1 MLGAPPLVRSN
12 RKIAI
17 HPLSFGRNQS
27 VCQSSSPERAEA
39 WVDKAVQ
46 SWQMVFA
53 LGISRFCRSGSTTGV
68 FRCLNAA
75 SRCLTLRGSQTRPV
89 ATIPEISPLALSS
102 LSVFASRFCTFT
114 DVSACPYMVDEDE

>member
-1 MLGAPPLVRSN
+1 MLGAPPFGRSN

-53 LGISRFCRSGSTTGV
+53 LGMAVLQVCS
-68 FRCLNAA
+68 AA
-75 SRCLTLRGSQTRPV
+75 STLPHAARLADAARCDHS
-89 ATIPEISPLALSS
+89 
-102 LSVFASRFCTFT
+102 
-114 DVSACPYMVDEDE
+114 

>member
-1 MLGAPPLVRSN
+1 MGTIHTSHPGTDGGGLKTKGGTVLGAPPLGRSN

-46 SWQMVFA
+46 SW
-53 LGISRFCRSGSTTGV
+53 
-68 FRCLNAA
+68 
-75 SRCLTLRGSQTRPV
+75 
-89 ATIPEISPLALSS
+89 
-102 LSVFASRFCTFT
+102 
-114 DVSACPYMVDEDE
+114 

>member
-53 LGISRFCRSGSTTGV
+53 LGSRHILLLPQWQYY
-68 FRCLNAA
+68 RCVPLPQ
-75 SRCLTLRGSQTRPV
+75 RCLTLRGSQTRPV